1 MCAKR
6 TGGSSGPSGMDSD
19 GWKRIL
25 CSKQFKAKPMELC
38 DSLADLA
45 RKLCTHH
52 INPVYLKAFTACRL
66 VPLNK
71 KPGVRPVGIGEV
83 LRRIVGKALTKVA
96 NGDLAVATA
105 PTQVC
110 SGLSG
115 GVEAAIHA
123 VRRIFEDEDT
133 EAIILVDAHIRMPST

>member
-83 LRRIVGKALTKVA
+83 LRYIVGKALTKVA
-96 NGDLAVATA
+96 NGDLAVAVLLRHKFA
-105 PTQVC
+105 QAYLEELKLRFMQYAEFSKMKTQKR
-110 SGLSG
+110 LSWWM
-115 GVEAAIHA
+115 
-123 VRRIFEDEDT
+123 
-133 EAIILVDAHIRMPST
+133 LRMPST